1 MTVFSKEVGSKT
13 LFPGTVAAS
22 SNAVP
27 LSTNLVDI
35 NEVIIQSSTGNAV
48 NVWVGN
54 STTRSLFIN
63 PGGSITLPVL
73 NLNTV
78 YVATTGSTA
87 TVGYLARS

>member
-1 MTVFSKEVGSKT
+1 
-13 LFPGTVAAS
+13 LFPGTVSAS
-22 SNAVP
+22 SNAIP

-35 NEVIIQSSTGNAV
+35 NEVIIQSSTGNVV

-54 STTRSLFIN
+54 STARSIFLN
-63 PGGSITLPVL
+63 PGASITLPVL